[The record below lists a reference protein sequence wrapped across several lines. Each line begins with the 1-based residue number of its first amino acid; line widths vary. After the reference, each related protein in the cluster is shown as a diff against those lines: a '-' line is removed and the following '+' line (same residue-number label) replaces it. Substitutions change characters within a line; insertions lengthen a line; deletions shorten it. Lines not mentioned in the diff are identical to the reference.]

1 MAERG
6 RVRGTHAELR
16 TATPD
21 DITGVLAFWRETAE
35 PTSTDSA
42 DALAGLLHRDPGALI
57 IAEADGHI
65 VGSVIAGWDGWRGS
79 VYRLAVAPDHRRHG
93 LGRALLGA
101 AEDHL
106 AEFGARR
113 SHAIVVG
120 TSARAVAFWRAT
132 DWEHQSEQL
141 RFAKG

>member
-1 MAERG
+1 
-6 RVRGTHAELR
+6 
-16 TATPD
+16 
-21 DITGVLAFWRETAE
+21 VLALWQQAAE

-42 DALAGLLHRDPGALI
+42 DALAALLRRDPGALI
-57 IAEADGHI
+57 VAEKDGRL

-79 VYRLAVAPDHRRHG
+79 IYRLAVAADHRRHG
-93 LGRALLGA
+93 LGRSLLRA

-106 AEFGARR
+106 ARLGARR
-113 SHAIVVG
+113 SQAIVVG